1 MYGLRELLGNV
12 KKSYVNN
19 MVNINTYFSKN
30 SGLVDVIKANA
41 ITYFIVYYGKIFTN
55 VSIKYKKLYQNNVVV
70 KSIIDNSAY
79 YLNYCYSTLIRKK
92 IEPMSSY
99 WISTSV
105 LSKRDKN
112 RYVGDEYTLLES
124 YEFIKNPE
132 QIIDGFTN
140 CETSFNEICDTVDSV
155 VLNSQNYIEGLV
167 KMKIGEN
174 YVFRIFDNI
183 AGHFNEFKL
192 PIVPSKAKF
201 LSIEYIHPIMK
212 NGIVIKLDRS
222 VYIVNNQILSPTFIK
237 LYLEHQSELYHFDM
251 DYEIKI
257 MDNDINSFILKS
269 DKSILITETGY
280 LIA

>member
-19 MVNINTYFSKN
+19 MVNINNYFSKKN
-30 SGLVDVIKANA
+30 GTIDVIKANA
-41 ITYFIVYYGKIFTN
+41 ITYFIVYYGKILTIISN
-55 VSIKYKKLYQNNVVV
+55 NYKKLYQRNVVV
-70 KSIIDNSAY
+70 KSIIDNSVY
-79 YLNYCYSTLIRKK
+79 CFNYSYSILIRKK

-112 RYVGDEYTLLES
+112 RYVGDEYTLFES
-124 YEFIKNPE
+124 YDFIKNPE
-132 QIIDGFTN
+132 EIIDGITN

-201 LSIEYIHPIMK
+201 LSIEYTHPIMK
-212 NGIVIKLDRS
+212 NGIVINLDRS

-257 MDNDINSFILKS
+257 IDNDINNFILKYN
-269 DKSILITETGY
+269 KSILLTDIGY
-280 LIA
+280 IIV